1 MCHHCR
7 SAVGLQRGR
16 SGTARRRSADR
27 CWRRSWPGGRGVF
40 GLQKARHAKTCV
52 FLESGGRTCRSSGA
66 HLGRPACLGGRSR
79 RRCAP
84 VRPLTPFAAALVT
97 VIHAGRPDAEP
108 LAWMPADMLVAVR
121 LKWTHLVP
129 LPMAERPG
137 LPPARRSRPCAPR
150 RSRLPARRLPRA
162 GRGGGGYGAA
172 RRRKI
177 ARRADM
183 LPAAASKVRTKG
195 QGPPPACSSG

>member
-1 MCHHCR
+1 MDDLDSAETVWAGCWR
-7 SAVGLQRGR
+7 SRQALKCATTAVRLLVCNEEEAGLRDAVLLTAVG
-16 SGTARRRSADR
+16 DD
-27 CWRRSWPGGRGVF
+27 PGPAGGVF
-40 GLQKARHAKTCV
+40 LAYKRLATRKPAFSSKAVAELADLLGL
-52 FLESGGRTCRSSGA
+52 

-150 RSRLPARRLPRA
+150 RPRLPARRLPRA
-162 GRGGGGYGAA
+162 GRGGRVRRCAPPEDRPA
-172 RRRKI
+172 R
-177 ARRADM
+177 
-183 LPAAASKVRTKG
+183 
-195 QGPPPACSSG
+195 